1 MEVHHVS
8 GLDGIVV
15 QVGHLIH
22 QFGQGLAQVDVD
34 LVGGGA
40 VDGDGQRTLEGVGPA
55 VHSVDA
61 VQVGLDAHALAGGLI
76 GGSDGGDGEVAV
88 LVVLELLGLERNCN
102 LSEEEVY
109 EYWFSRVCSDSIDL
123 VNRTVDQITA
133 GVQREVVYQWDDP
146 KLGIRY
152 VRCGGVCEILDD
164 GTRIIEGYHSDITE
178 EMDQRL
184 RDEIVLKA
192 FASIFYC
199 LFYIDLDKDTYV
211 ANFNRFEEAARV
223 IPKTGCFSKALSIL
237 PERLCPTSEKE
248 KMRQFADLST
258 LKRRLKD
265 QNCISIK
272 YRGIEVS
279 WLRLAFVVSG
289 SHADGTPH
297 YLVATVTDISEEMEK
312 DAQKLKYM
320 KESIEANRSK
330 TMMLQNMTHE
340 IRTPLNA
347 MFGFSQLLSMP
358 EETVSNDEKREY
370 FNYIYNSFNMLS
382 MLIDDVLDMANA
394 EHGNYKIQKS
404 EFKVNEMCR
413 SAVQMVEMRLMAG
426 VKMYFTSE
434 VDDNYTVV
442 SDCRRIEQVL
452 INFLTNSCKHTRKG
466 EIHLHLSTTENPGR
480 LTFSVADT
488 GTGVSKDV
496 AKDVFER
503 YKKADDNTQGSG
515 LGLNICKTIADKLGA
530 EIKLDETYT
539 GGARFVFVLPIG

>member
-1 MEVHHVS
+1 MVS
-8 GLDGIVV
+8 GNLKMPLGNIKA
-15 QVGHLIH
+15 I
-22 QFGQGLAQVDVD
+22 
-34 LVGGGA
+34 
-40 VDGDGQRTLEGVGPA
+40 
-55 VHSVDA
+55 
-61 VQVGLDAHALAGGLI
+61 LDAA
-76 GGSDGGDGEVAV
+76 AV
-88 LVVLELLGLERNCN
+88 GVYRIIYTPGRKPRMEASAKMLELLGLERDCE

-109 EYWFSRVCSDSIDL
+109 EHWFSRIFSEAIDL
-123 VNRTVDQITA
+123 VKYSIEKITA
-133 GVQREVVYQWDDP
+133 GVQREAVYQWDNP
-146 KLGIRY
+146 KLGLRY
-152 VRCGGVCEILDD
+152 VRCGGVCEILED

-178 EMDQRL
+178 EIDQRM
-184 RDEIVLKA
+184 RDELVLKA
-192 FASIFYC
+192 FASLFYC

-211 ANFNRFEEAARV
+211 AYFNRFEKAAKV
-223 IPKTGCFSKALSIL
+223 IPMTGCFSKALTL
-237 PERLCPTSEKE
+237 VPEKLCPPSEKE
-248 KMRQFADLST
+248 KLRLFTDIST
-258 LKRRLKD
+258 LKHRLKD
-265 QNCISIK
+265 QNYISIK
-272 YRGIEVS
+272 YRGIEVP
-279 WLRLAFVVSG
+279 WIRLSFMVSG
-289 SHADGTPH
+289 RKNDGSAR
-297 YLVATVTDISEEMEK
+297 YLVATVTDISDQVEK
-312 DAQKLKYM
+312 DAQRLKFM

-394 EHGNYKIQKS
+394 EHGNYKILKS
-404 EFKVNEMCR
+404 EFRVNEMCR

-442 SDCRRIEQVL
+442 SDCRRIQQVL
-452 INFLTNSCKHTRKG
+452 INFLTNSCKHTRNG

-480 LTFSVADT
+480 LTFSVTDT

>member
-1 MEVHHVS
+1 MVS
-8 GLDGIVV
+8 GKLKMPLDNIKA
-15 QVGHLIH
+15 I
-22 QFGQGLAQVDVD
+22 
-34 LVGGGA
+34 
-40 VDGDGQRTLEGVGPA
+40 
-55 VHSVDA
+55 
-61 VQVGLDAHALAGGLI
+61 LDAASVGVYRLI
-76 GGSDGGDGEVAV
+76 FTPGCKPRMEPSAKMLD
-88 LVVLELLGLERNCN
+88 LLGFEEDNE
-102 LSEEEVY
+102 LSGEELY
-109 EYWFSRVCSDSIDL
+109 EHWFSRICPDAIDL
-123 VNRTVDQITA
+123 VKSAMEQINA
-133 GVQREVVYQWDDP
+133 GIQREVVYKWDNP
-146 KLGIRY
+146 KLGLRY
-152 VRCGGVCEILDD
+152 VRCGGVCETLDD

-178 EMDQRL
+178 EMNQRL

-192 FASIFYC
+192 FVSLFYC

-211 ANFNRFEEAARV
+211 AYFNRFEKAAKV
-223 IPKTGCFSKALSIL
+223 IPMTGCFSKALTL
-237 PERLCPTSEKE
+237 VPEKLCPPSEKE
-248 KMRQFADLST
+248 KLRLFTDIST
-258 LKRRLKD
+258 LKHRLKD
-265 QNCISIK
+265 QNYISIK
-272 YRGIEVS
+272 YRGIEVP
-279 WLRLAFVVSG
+279 WIRLSFMVSG
-289 SHADGTPH
+289 YHADGTPH

-312 DAQKLKYM
+312 DAQKLKHM

-358 EETVSNDEKREY
+358 EGTVSDDEKREY

-382 MLIDDVLDMANA
+382 MLIDDVLDVANA

-404 EFKVNEMCR
+404 EFKVNEVCR
-413 SAVQMVEMRLMAG
+413 SAVQMAEMRLMAG
-426 VKMYFTSE
+426 VNMYFTSE
-434 VDDNYTVV
+434 VTDDYTVV
-442 SDCRRIEQVL
+442 SDSRRIEQVL
-452 INFLTNSCKHTRKG
+452 VNFLTNSCKHTRKG

-488 GTGVSKDV
+488 GTGVSKDI

>member
-1 MEVHHVS
+1 MVP
-8 GLDGIVV
+8 GNLKMPLDKIR
-15 QVGHLIH
+15 
-22 QFGQGLAQVDVD
+22 
-34 LVGGGA
+34 A
-40 VDGDGQRTLEGVGPA
+40 V
-55 VHSVDA
+55 
-61 VQVGLDAHALAGGLI
+61 LDAA
-76 GGSDGGDGEVAV
+76 AV
-88 LVVLELLGLERNCN
+88 GVYRIVLTSGCKPRMETSAKMLELLGLERNCN

-123 VNRTVDQITA
+123 VKSTMKQINA
-133 GVQREVVYQWDDP
+133 WVQREAVYKWDNP
-146 KLGIRY
+146 KLGLRY

-164 GTRIIEGYHSDITE
+164 GTCIIEGYHSDITE

-184 RDEIVLKA
+184 RDEIVLKT
-192 FASIFYC
+192 FVSLFYC

-211 ANFNRFEEAARV
+211 AYFNRFEKAAKV
-223 IPKTGCFSKALSIL
+223 IPMTGCFSKALTL
-237 PERLCPTSEKE
+237 VPEKLCPPSEKE
-248 KMRQFADLST
+248 KLRLFTDIST
-258 LKRRLKD
+258 LKHRLKD
-265 QNCISIK
+265 QNYISIK
-272 YRGIEVS
+272 YRGIEVP
-279 WLRLAFVVSG
+279 WIRLSFMVSG
-289 SHADGTPH
+289 YHADGTPH

-312 DAQKLKYM
+312 DAQKLKHM

-358 EETVSNDEKREY
+358 EGTVSDDEKREY

-382 MLIDDVLDMANA
+382 MLIDDVLDVANA

-404 EFKVNEMCR
+404 EFKVNEVCR
-413 SAVQMVEMRLMAG
+413 SAVQMAEMRLMAG
-426 VKMYFTSE
+426 VNMYFTSE
-434 VDDNYTVV
+434 VTDDYTVV
-442 SDCRRIEQVL
+442 SDSRRIEQVL
-452 INFLTNSCKHTRKG
+452 VNFLTNSCKHTRKG

-488 GTGVSKDV
+488 GTGVSKDI
-496 AKDVFER
+496 AKDVFKR

-539 GGARFVFVLPIG
+539 GGARFVFVLPVG

>member
-1 MEVHHVS
+1 MVS
-8 GLDGIVV
+8 GNLKMPLDKIR
-15 QVGHLIH
+15 
-22 QFGQGLAQVDVD
+22 
-34 LVGGGA
+34 A
-40 VDGDGQRTLEGVGPA
+40 V
-55 VHSVDA
+55 
-61 VQVGLDAHALAGGLI
+61 LDAA
-76 GGSDGGDGEVAV
+76 AV
-88 LVVLELLGLERNCN
+88 GVYRIVLTSGCKPRMETSAKMLELLGLERNCN

-123 VNRTVDQITA
+123 VNHTVDQITA
-133 GVQREVVYQWDDP
+133 GVQREVVYQWDNP

-192 FASIFYC
+192 FVSLFYC

-211 ANFNRFEEAARV
+211 AYFNRFEKAAKV
-223 IPKTGCFSKALSIL
+223 IPMTGCFSKALTL
-237 PERLCPTSEKE
+237 VPEKLCPPSEKE
-248 KMRQFADLST
+248 KLRLFTDIST
-258 LKRRLKD
+258 LKHRLKD
-265 QNCISIK
+265 QNYISIK
-272 YRGIEVS
+272 YRGIEVP
-279 WLRLAFVVSG
+279 WIRLSFMVSG
-289 SHADGTPH
+289 YHADGTPH

-312 DAQKLKYM
+312 DAQKLKHM

-358 EETVSNDEKREY
+358 EGTVSDYEKREY

-404 EFKVNEMCR
+404 EFKVNEVCR
-413 SAVQMVEMRLMAG
+413 SAVQMAEMRLMAG
-426 VKMYFTSE
+426 VNMYFTSE
-434 VDDNYTVV
+434 VTDDYTVV
-442 SDCRRIEQVL
+442 SDSRRIEQVL
-452 INFLTNSCKHTRKG
+452 VNFLTNSCKHTRKG

-488 GTGVSKDV
+488 GTGVSKDI

>member
-1 MEVHHVS
+1 MVP
-8 GLDGIVV
+8 GNLKMPLDKIR
-15 QVGHLIH
+15 
-22 QFGQGLAQVDVD
+22 
-34 LVGGGA
+34 A
-40 VDGDGQRTLEGVGPA
+40 V
-55 VHSVDA
+55 
-61 VQVGLDAHALAGGLI
+61 LDAA
-76 GGSDGGDGEVAV
+76 AV
-88 LVVLELLGLERNCN
+88 GVYRIVLTSGCKPRMETSAKMLELLRLERNCN

-123 VNRTVDQITA
+123 VKSTMKQINA
-133 GVQREVVYQWDDP
+133 GVQREAVYKWDNP
-146 KLGIRY
+146 KLGLRY

-164 GTRIIEGYHSDITE
+164 GTCIIEGYHSDITE

-192 FASIFYC
+192 FVSLFYC

-211 ANFNRFEEAARV
+211 AYFNRFEKAAKV
-223 IPKTGCFSKALSIL
+223 IPMTGCFSKALTL
-237 PERLCPTSEKE
+237 VPEKLCPPSEKE
-248 KMRQFADLST
+248 KLRLFTDIST
-258 LKRRLKD
+258 LKHRLKD
-265 QNCISIK
+265 QNYISIK
-272 YRGIEVS
+272 YRGIEVP
-279 WLRLAFVVSG
+279 WIRLSFMVSG
-289 SHADGTPH
+289 YHADGTPH

-312 DAQKLKYM
+312 DAQKLKHM

-358 EETVSNDEKREY
+358 EGTVSDDEKREY

-382 MLIDDVLDMANA
+382 MLIDDVLDVANA

-404 EFKVNEMCR
+404 EFKVNEVCR
-413 SAVQMVEMRLMAG
+413 SAVQMAEMRLMAG
-426 VKMYFTSE
+426 VNMYFTSE
-434 VDDNYTVV
+434 VTDDYTVV
-442 SDCRRIEQVL
+442 SDSRRIEQVL
-452 INFLTNSCKHTRKG
+452 VNFLTNSCKHTRKG

-488 GTGVSKDV
+488 GTGVSKDI

>member
-1 MEVHHVS
+1 MVSRKLKMPLDNIKAILDAASVGVYRLIFTPGCKPKMEVS
-8 GLDGIVV
+8 AKMLD
-15 QVGHLIH
+15 
-22 QFGQGLAQVDVD
+22 
-34 LVGGGA
+34 
-40 VDGDGQRTLEGVGPA
+40 
-55 VHSVDA
+55 
-61 VQVGLDAHALAGGLI
+61 
-76 GGSDGGDGEVAV
+76 
-88 LVVLELLGLERNCN
+88 LLGLELDCE
-102 LSEEEVY
+102 LSDEEIY
-109 EYWFSRVCSDSIDL
+109 EYWFSGICSDAIDL
-123 VNRTVDQITA
+123 IKSTMEQINA
-133 GVQREVVYQWDDP
+133 GIQREVVYKWNNP
-146 KLGIRY
+146 KLGLRY

-164 GTRIIEGYHSDITE
+164 GTRIIEGYHYDITKE
-178 EMDQRL
+178 VDQRL

-211 ANFNRFEEAARV
+211 AYFNRFEEAARALS
-223 IPKTGCFSKALSIL
+223 KTGCFSKVLPIL
-237 PERLCPTSEKE
+237 PEKFCSTSDKE
-248 KMRQFADLST
+248 KMRRFVDLST

-265 QNCISIK
+265 QNYVSIK
-272 YRGIEVS
+272 YRGIEVP

-289 SHADGTPH
+289 RHADGTPQ
-297 YLVATVTDISEEMEK
+297 YLVATVTDISDEMGK
-312 DAQKLKYM
+312 DAQKLKHM

-358 EETVSNDEKREY
+358 EGTVSNDEKREY

-404 EFKVNEMCR
+404 EFKVNEVCR
-413 SAVQMVEMRLMAG
+413 SAVQMAEMRLMAG
-426 VKMYFTSE
+426 VKMYFTSD

-488 GTGVSKDV
+488 GTGVAKDV
-496 AKDVFER
+496 AKDVFKR

-539 GGARFVFVLPIG
+539 GGARFVFVLPMG

>member
-1 MEVHHVS
+1 MVS
-8 GLDGIVV
+8 GNLKMPLGNIKA
-15 QVGHLIH
+15 I
-22 QFGQGLAQVDVD
+22 
-34 LVGGGA
+34 
-40 VDGDGQRTLEGVGPA
+40 
-55 VHSVDA
+55 
-61 VQVGLDAHALAGGLI
+61 LDAA
-76 GGSDGGDGEVAV
+76 AV
-88 LVVLELLGLERNCN
+88 GVYRIIYTPGRKPRMEASAKMLELLGLERDCE

-109 EYWFSRVCSDSIDL
+109 EHWFSRIFSEAIDL
-123 VNRTVDQITA
+123 VKYSIEKITA
-133 GVQREVVYQWDDP
+133 GVQREAVYQWDNP
-146 KLGIRY
+146 KLGLRY
-152 VRCGGVCEILDD
+152 VRCGGVCEILED

-178 EMDQRL
+178 EIDQRM
-184 RDEIVLKA
+184 RDELVLKA
-192 FASIFYC
+192 FASLFYC

-211 ANFNRFEEAARV
+211 AYFNRFEKAAKV
-223 IPKTGCFSKALSIL
+223 IPMTGCFSKALTL
-237 PERLCPTSEKE
+237 VPEKLCPPSEKE
-248 KMRQFADLST
+248 KLRLFTDIST
-258 LKRRLKD
+258 LKHRLKD
-265 QNCISIK
+265 QNYISIK
-272 YRGIEVS
+272 YRGIEVP
-279 WLRLAFVVSG
+279 WIRLSFMVSG
-289 SHADGTPH
+289 RKNNGSAR
-297 YLVATVTDISEEMEK
+297 YLVATVTDISDQVEK
-312 DAQKLKYM
+312 DAQRLKFM

-394 EHGNYKIQKS
+394 EHGNYKILKS
-404 EFKVNEMCR
+404 EFRVNEMCR

-442 SDCRRIEQVL
+442 SDCRRIQQVL

>member
-1 MEVHHVS
+1 MVP
-8 GLDGIVV
+8 GNLKMPLDKIR
-15 QVGHLIH
+15 
-22 QFGQGLAQVDVD
+22 
-34 LVGGGA
+34 A
-40 VDGDGQRTLEGVGPA
+40 V
-55 VHSVDA
+55 
-61 VQVGLDAHALAGGLI
+61 LDAA
-76 GGSDGGDGEVAV
+76 AV
-88 LVVLELLGLERNCN
+88 GVYRIVLTSGCKPRMETSAKMLELLGLERNCN

-123 VNRTVDQITA
+123 VKSTMKQINA
-133 GVQREVVYQWDDP
+133 GVQREAVYKWDNP
-146 KLGIRY
+146 KLGLRY
-152 VRCGGVCEILDD
+152 VRCGGVCELLDD
-164 GTRIIEGYHSDITE
+164 GTCIIEGYHSDITE

-192 FASIFYC
+192 FVSLFYC

-211 ANFNRFEEAARV
+211 AYFNRFEKAAKV
-223 IPKTGCFSKALSIL
+223 IPMTECFSKALTL
-237 PERLCPTSEKE
+237 VPEKLCPPSEKE
-248 KMRQFADLST
+248 KLRLFTDIST
-258 LKRRLKD
+258 LKHRLKD
-265 QNCISIK
+265 QNYISIK
-272 YRGIEVS
+272 YRGIEVP
-279 WLRLAFVVSG
+279 WIRLSFMVSG
-289 SHADGTPH
+289 YHADGTPH

-312 DAQKLKYM
+312 DAQKLKHM
-320 KESIEANRSK
+320 KESIEASRSK

-358 EETVSNDEKREY
+358 EGTVSDDEKREY

-382 MLIDDVLDMANA
+382 MLIDDVLDVANA

-404 EFKVNEMCR
+404 EFKVNEVCR
-413 SAVQMVEMRLMAG
+413 SAVQMAEMRLMAG
-426 VKMYFTSE
+426 VNMYFTSE
-434 VDDNYTVV
+434 VTDDYTVV
-442 SDCRRIEQVL
+442 SDSRRIEQVL
-452 INFLTNSCKHTRKG
+452 VNFLTNSCKHTRKG

-488 GTGVSKDV
+488 GTGVSKDI

>member
-1 MEVHHVS
+1 MVS
-8 GLDGIVV
+8 GNLKMPLDKIR
-15 QVGHLIH
+15 
-22 QFGQGLAQVDVD
+22 
-34 LVGGGA
+34 A
-40 VDGDGQRTLEGVGPA
+40 V
-55 VHSVDA
+55 
-61 VQVGLDAHALAGGLI
+61 LDAA
-76 GGSDGGDGEVAV
+76 AV
-88 LVVLELLGLERNCN
+88 GVYRIVLTSGCKPRMEASAKMLELLGLERNCN

-109 EYWFSRVCSDSIDL
+109 EHWFSRVCSDSIDL
-123 VNRTVDQITA
+123 VKSTMKQINA
-133 GVQREVVYQWDDP
+133 GVQREAVYKWDNP
-146 KLGIRY
+146 KLGLRY

-164 GTRIIEGYHSDITE
+164 GTCIIEGYHSDITE

-211 ANFNRFEEAARV
+211 AYFNRFEEAARV

-248 KMRQFADLST
+248 KMRRFADLST

-265 QNCISIK
+265 QNYISIK

-289 SHADGTPH
+289 RHADGTPH
-297 YLVATVTDISEEMEK
+297 YLVTTVTDISEEVEK
-312 DAQKLKYM
+312 DAQNLKHM

-442 SDCRRIEQVL
+442 SDCRRIQQVL

>member
-1 MEVHHVS
+1 
-8 GLDGIVV
+8 
-15 QVGHLIH
+15 
-22 QFGQGLAQVDVD
+22 
-34 LVGGGA
+34 
-40 VDGDGQRTLEGVGPA
+40 
-55 VHSVDA
+55 
-61 VQVGLDAHALAGGLI
+61 
-76 GGSDGGDGEVAV
+76 
-88 LVVLELLGLERNCN
+88 
-102 LSEEEVY
+102 
-109 EYWFSRVCSDSIDL
+109 
-123 VNRTVDQITA
+123 
-133 GVQREVVYQWDDP
+133 
-146 KLGIRY
+146 
-152 VRCGGVCEILDD
+152 
-164 GTRIIEGYHSDITE
+164 
-178 EMDQRL
+178 MDQRL

-211 ANFNRFEEAARV
+211 AYFNRFEEAARV
-223 IPKTGCFSKALSIL
+223 IPKTGSFSKALSVL

-265 QNCISIK
+265 QNYISIK

-289 SHADGTPH
+289 HHADGTPH

-312 DAQKLKYM
+312 DAQKLKHM

-358 EETVSNDEKREY
+358 EGTVSDDEKREY

-382 MLIDDVLDMANA
+382 MLIDDVLDVANA

-404 EFKVNEMCR
+404 EFKVNEVCR
-413 SAVQMVEMRLMAG
+413 SAVQMAEMRLMAG
-426 VKMYFTSE
+426 VNMYFTSE
-434 VDDNYTVV
+434 VTDDYTVV
-442 SDCRRIEQVL
+442 SDSRRIEQVL
-452 INFLTNSCKHTRKG
+452 VNFLTNSCKHTRKG

-488 GTGVSKDV
+488 GTGVSKDI

>member
-1 MEVHHVS
+1 MVP
-8 GLDGIVV
+8 GNLKMPLDKIR
-15 QVGHLIH
+15 
-22 QFGQGLAQVDVD
+22 
-34 LVGGGA
+34 A
-40 VDGDGQRTLEGVGPA
+40 V
-55 VHSVDA
+55 
-61 VQVGLDAHALAGGLI
+61 LDAA
-76 GGSDGGDGEVAV
+76 AV
-88 LVVLELLGLERNCN
+88 GVYRIVLTSGCKPRMETSAKMLELLGLERNCN

-123 VNRTVDQITA
+123 VKSTMKQINA
-133 GVQREVVYQWDDP
+133 GVQREAVYKWDNP
-146 KLGIRY
+146 KLGLRY

-164 GTRIIEGYHSDITE
+164 GTCIIEGYHSDITE

-192 FASIFYC
+192 FVNLFYC

-211 ANFNRFEEAARV
+211 AYFNRFEKAAKV
-223 IPKTGCFSKALSIL
+223 IPMTGCFSKALTL
-237 PERLCPTSEKE
+237 VPEKLCPPSEKE
-248 KMRQFADLST
+248 KLRLFTDIST
-258 LKRRLKD
+258 LKHRLKD
-265 QNCISIK
+265 QNYISIK
-272 YRGIEVS
+272 YRGIEVP
-279 WLRLAFVVSG
+279 WIRLSFMVSG
-289 SHADGTPH
+289 YHADGTPH

-312 DAQKLKYM
+312 DAQKLKHM

-358 EETVSNDEKREY
+358 EGTVSDDEKREY

-382 MLIDDVLDMANA
+382 MLIDDVLDVANA

-404 EFKVNEMCR
+404 EFKVNEVCR
-413 SAVQMVEMRLMAG
+413 SAVQMAEMRLMAG
-426 VKMYFTSE
+426 VNMYFTSE
-434 VDDNYTVV
+434 VTDDYTVV
-442 SDCRRIEQVL
+442 SDSRRIEQVL
-452 INFLTNSCKHTRKG
+452 VNFLTNSCKHTRNG
-466 EIHLHLSTTENPGR
+466 EIHLHLSTSENPGR

-488 GTGVSKDV
+488 GTGVSKDI